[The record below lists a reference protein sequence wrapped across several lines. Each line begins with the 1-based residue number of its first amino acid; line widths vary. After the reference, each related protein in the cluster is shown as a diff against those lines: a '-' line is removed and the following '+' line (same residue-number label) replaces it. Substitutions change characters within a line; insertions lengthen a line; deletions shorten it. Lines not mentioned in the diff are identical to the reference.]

1 MNINLRAKDAGSVA
15 KSIGRL
21 ISIQKL
27 LCGFEFLVF
36 QSNVFKL
43 GLLFKLEM
51 TSGIEAADNLL
62 WPLPEKIFGFRYRS
76 RSKRGR
82 NWGQNKI
89 LKLNIVTRKLKSLPN
104 GPSP

>member
-1 MNINLRAKDAGSVA
+1 MKDAGSVV
-15 KSIGRL
+15 KSMRRL

-51 TSGIEAADNLL
+51 TSGIKVANDLS
-62 WPLPEKIFGFRYRS
+62 WPLHENIARFRHRS

-82 NWGQNKI
+82 IREIPKI
-89 LKLNIVTRKLKSLPN
+89 IADSFLLQGGENE
-104 GPSP
+104 

>member
-1 MNINLRAKDAGSVA
+1 MKDAGSVA
-15 KSIGRL
+15 KSIRRL

-51 TSGIEAADNLL
+51 TSGIKVANNLS
-62 WPLPEKIFGFRYRS
+62 WPLHEKIVRFRYRS

-82 NWGQNKI
+82 NREIPKI
-89 LKLNIVTRKLKSLPN
+89 MADSFLLQGGEKE
-104 GPSP
+104 